1 MKHKLYGIAAA
12 LMVTFA
18 ASSAMAD
25 VTCGL
30 NNGEAATGDPVK
42 VGGIYGVAPPGDFSV
57 STTTAR
63 AYFDCVNANGG
74 LNGRPIEY
82 LTENDQWSPEVA
94 AQVAAKLLV
103 DEEVVALVANGS
115 FVEMAVNAQTYV
127 DQNVMSMA
135 SACVPAECWE
145 TPNQV
150 STNQGPL
157 ASSVGAV
164 QYMVEEQGTQ
174 SVVCVALGVGT
185 LGDWSCDAVTAFMEA
200 KGMSGYKV
208 LINPASPD
216 INSALLEAI
225 SSGADTILVNLP
237 AGLAVGVLKAAEEQG
252 FGDSYKWTSS
262 TPLYDASTPEAI
274 GAYWNDKMYINAELT
289 PWDKGGPDA
298 TNWLAL
304 MDAYAPDEAPRDT
317 FSQAGYLSA
326 KIFVDTMLKMDPAD
340 LDDRAKVTDAIRA
353 IRDYESDLVC
363 GPYYVG
369 DGDRHMPNHAG
380 TMVLV
385 TDGGF
390 QTVRDCYEYDSPYFE
405 PIFATEAAM
414 GMR

>member
-1 MKHKLYGIAAA
+1 MKQKLYALIAS
-12 LMVTFA
+12 LVLGFA
-18 ASSAMAD
+18 GTTAMAD
-25 VTCGL
+25 VNCGL
-30 NNGEAATGDPVK
+30 SNGEPATGDPVK

-63 AYFDCVNANGG
+63 AYFDCVNENGG

-94 AQVAAKLLV
+94 AQVAAKLLI
-103 DEEVVALVANGS
+103 DEQVVAMVGNGS
-115 FVEMAVNAQTYV
+115 FVEMAVNGNTYV
-127 DQNVMSMA
+127 EQNVMSMA

-164 QYMVEEQGTQ
+164 QYMVEEQGSQ
-174 SVVCVALGVGT
+174 STVCVGLGVGT
-185 LGDWSCDAVTAFMEA
+185 LGDWSCDGTTAFMESR
-200 KGMSGYKV
+200 GLSGYKV
-208 LINPASPD
+208 LISPASPD
-216 INSALLEAI
+216 INSSLLEAI

-237 AGLAVGVLKAAEEQG
+237 AGLAVGFLKAAEEQG

-274 GAYWNDKMYINAELT
+274 GPYWNDKLFINAELT

-304 MDAYAPDEAPRDT
+304 MDAYAPADAPRDT

-326 KIFVDTMLKMDPAD
+326 RIFVDTMLGLDPAD
-340 LDDRAKVTDAIRA
+340 LDDRAKVTAAIKG
-353 IRDYESDLVC
+353 IRDYDSDLIC

-369 DGDRHMPNHAG
+369 DADRHMPNHAG
-380 TMVLV
+380 TMVVV
-385 TDGGF
+385 TQGRF
-390 QTVRDCYEYDSPYFE
+390 ETVRDCYEYDSPYFE
-405 PIFATEAAM
+405 PIFANEAAL